1 MENNLSNVI
10 SVISIKNSK
19 PITGVV
25 VLNPSLPDLYSIFY
39 PLKKGSSEVLSGGS
53 GGKLVEVKSIRPA
66 TEEEIKAWRKAD
78 GVGKSARVKANTEEK
93 VKEIKWVKVALRC
106 GETIITSL

>member
-1 MENNLSNVI
+1 
-10 SVISIKNSK
+10 
-19 PITGVV
+19 VV
-25 VLNPSLPDLYSIFY
+25 TLDSRFPDLYSILY
-39 PLKKGSSEVLSGGS
+39 PLKKGSDAVLAGGG

-78 GVGKSARVKANTEEK
+78 GVGKSARARANTEER
-93 VKEIKWVKVALRC
+93 VKNIKWVDIAIMS